1 MFKTKKNT
9 LIEKLYLYY
18 KVQHFFWDLPMH
30 IYKRHRSTLNGIWK
44 GPQSGSPDG
53 WLVGWHLNNPS
64 VGSSSLLYPSSI
76 VICWPFV
83 MRRPSTKHRTVRR
96 QPGQFILA
104 KGDLLDIHSS
114 ESVRIYNIWQS
125 IHKSKTKRSQ
135 AIRNRT
141 HRPALSSTIYN
152 YCTRGLRTPAHV

>member
-1 MFKTKKNT
+1 MSLALRFGDSLKLQRLRSIKHFFWWLEWKCVQEKKNT

-114 ESVRIYNIWQS
+114 ESVRIM
-125 IHKSKTKRSQ
+125 Q
-135 AIRNRT
+135 AY
-141 HRPALSSTIYN
+141 L
-152 YCTRGLRTPAHV
+152 